1 MKNRFFHACLLLAL
15 AFPLLAI
22 SCKEQEL
29 PGSIYGTVTDKAT
42 GEPINAAG
50 VELHPTGSKTV
61 TGSEGQFEFAEL
73 ESGDYRL
80 AISKTGYIE
89 LTDIKVAVKAGI
101 QTKSDIQ
108 IEKLPPA
115 LRVVDGD
122 GNDITE
128 LDFGIAEADVARS
141 FNIFNDGT
149 NTLQWEIT
157 TTADWIKSVS
167 KSSGELSAGATQSL
181 ILTIDRE
188 KLKGG
193 ENTTTMHI
201 TSNDGSKQVTVKAQS
216 TEKSLPGMNML
227 QVTDIKMNT
236 AVFHAE
242 ITNTGA
248 PSYTERGFVY
258 ATSSMPTLDNTLAK
272 LTAPVNEESTYT
284 ATATNLQTD
293 QTYYVRAYAINDLG
307 VNYSTNE
314 TSFKTQM
321 VLPEVTTGPVSDKS
335 IAHGRASVEGTIADA
350 GEPAYTERGFAYGV
364 NHNPTVEDDTKKV
377 VSGSGTGVFSANL
390 TNLAEGNVYY
400 IRAYATNAKGTAYGS
415 EAVLDFHA
423 VLPEVR
429 TDAVSDLSPTSATL
443 NGTILSVGDPA
454 YTERGF
460 IYGTMPVPTLDE
472 PEIVREVVSGT
483 STGAYTRSLS
493 GLTEQETYY
502 ARAYAQSGENTAY
515 GDIVRFVA
523 SSPDYVILQDARIM
537 VQLEDLGWADWYDAN
552 MMCENSTVSGYTDWR
567 LPTIDEL
574 MVIYNNKD
582 KIPNLRDDYANRSSN
597 FYWSSTSLG
606 TSRHKY
612 LNMQNGSSGNQDDYN
627 EARVRAVR
635 SITPSSK

>member
-50 VELHPTGSKTV
+50 VELYPTGSKTV

-314 TSFKTQM
+314 TSFTTQM

-335 IAHGRASVEGTIADA
+335 IAHGRASVEGTIVDA

-429 TDAVSDLSPTSATL
+429 TDAVSDISPTSATL
-443 NGTILSVGDPA
+443 NGTILSVGDPRHDA
-454 YTERGF
+454 CPDPGRAGNRAGSRIRHQHRRLYPQPQRADRAGNLLRPGLRPKRGKHGLWGYCPLRGKQSRLRHPARCWNHGAIGGFRQCHLGRCQPHVRKFHHSRTHRLATTHLGRADGDLQQQRQYT
-460 IYGTMPVPTLDE
+460 
-472 PEIVREVVSGT
+472 
-483 STGAYTRSLS
+483 
-493 GLTEQETYY
+493 
-502 ARAYAQSGENTAY
+502 
-515 GDIVRFVA
+515 
-523 SSPDYVILQDARIM
+523 
-537 VQLEDLGWADWYDAN
+537 
-552 MMCENSTVSGYTDWR
+552 
-567 LPTIDEL
+567 
-574 MVIYNNKD
+574 
-582 KIPNLRDDYANRSSN
+582 
-597 FYWSSTSLG
+597 
-606 TSRHKY
+606 
-612 LNMQNGSSGNQDDYN
+612 
-627 EARVRAVR
+627 
-635 SITPSSK
+635 

>member
-1 MKNRFFHACLLLAL
+1 MEHRFFARLLAFACLLVATL
-15 AFPLLAI
+15 

-29 PGSIYGTVTDKAT
+29 PGSIYGAVTDKAT

-73 ESGDYRL
+73 ESGDYTL

-89 LTDIKVAVKAGI
+89 LTDIKVVVKAGI

-149 NTLQWEIT
+149 HTLQWEIT

-167 KSSGELSAGATQSL
+167 KASGELSAGATQSL

-258 ATSSMPTLDNTLAK
+258 AASSMPTLDNTLAK
-272 LTAPVNEESTYT
+272 LTAPVNEESSYT
-284 ATATNLQTD
+284 AIATNLQTD
-293 QTYYVRAYAINDLG
+293 RTYYVRAYAINDLG
-307 VNYSTNE
+307 INYSTNE

-321 VLPEVTTGPVSDKS
+321 VLPEVTTGAISDKS
-335 IAHGRASVEGTIADA
+335 IANGRASVEGTIVDA

-429 TDAVSDLSPTSATL
+429 TDAVSDISPVSATL
-443 NGTILSVGDPA
+443 NGTIISVGDPA
-454 YTERGF
+454 YSERGF

-493 GLTEQETYY
+493 GLTESETYY
-502 ARAYAQSGENTAY
+502 ARAYAKSGEQHIAY

-523 SSPDYVILQDARIM
+523 ASPDYITLQDAGLV
-537 VQLEDLGWADWYDAN
+537 VQVEDLGSASWNDASS
-552 MMCENSTVSGYTDWR
+552 MCENSTVAGYTDWR

-582 KIPNLRDDYANRSSN
+582 LIPGLSTGTYSESN
-597 FYWSSTSLG
+597 YWSSTDAG
-606 TSRHKY
+606 QGCHKT
-612 LNMQNGSSGNQDDYN
+612 LNMGSGTTYSTRHYTICK
-627 EARVRAVR
+627 VRAVR
-635 SITPSSK
+635 SMTTSNK

>member
-42 GEPINAAG
+42 GDPINAAG
-50 VELHPTGSKTV
+50 VELYPTGSKTV

-377 VSGSGTGVFSANL
+377 VSGSGTGIFSANL

-429 TDAVSDLSPTSATL
+429 TDAVSDISPTSATL

-472 PEIVREVVSGT
+472 PEIAREVVSGT

-502 ARAYAQSGENTAY
+502 AQSGENTAY

-523 SSPDYVILQDARIM
+523 SNPDYIIIEEAMLM
-537 VQLEDLGWADWYDAN
+537 VQAVDLGIANQNDAER
-552 MMCENSTVSGYTDWR
+552 MCKNSTIAGYTDWR
-567 LPTIDEL
+567 LPDLDEL
-574 MVIYNNKD
+574 TVLYNNKY
-582 KIPNLRDDYANRSSN
+582 KIGNLQEEN
-597 FYWSSTSLG
+597 YWSSVRNYNSSYG
-606 TSRHKY
+606 QV
-612 LNMQNGSSGNQDDYN
+612 LNMNDGSTYWMDGDGKHN
-627 EARVRAVR
+627 VRAVR

>member
-1 MKNRFFHACLLLAL
+1 MKKMFSFPVLAFCACLSW
-15 AFPLLAI
+15 I
-22 SCKEQEL
+22 SQSCKEPEL

-50 VELHPTGSKTV
+50 VELHPDGFKTV

-73 ESGDYRL
+73 ESGDYTL
-80 AISKTGYIE
+80 AITKTGYID
-89 LTDIKVAVKAGI
+89 LTDINVAVKAGI

-108 IEKLPPA
+108 LEKLPPA
-115 LRVVDGD
+115 LRVVDGE
-122 GNDITE
+122 GNDIAE
-128 LDFGIAEADVARS
+128 LDFGLAEADVARS
-141 FNIFNDGT
+141 FNIFNDGS
-149 NTLQWEIT
+149 NSLQWEIT

-167 KSSGELSAGATQSL
+167 KSSGELRAGATQSL

-216 TEKSLPGMNML
+216 AEKSLPGMNML
-227 QVTDIKMNT
+227 QVSDIKMST

-242 ITNTGA
+242 ITHTGA

-258 ATSSMPTLDNTLAK
+258 AASSMPTLDNTLAK
-272 LTAPVNEESTYT
+272 LTAPVNEESAYT
-284 ATATNLQTD
+284 ATATNLQTE

-321 VLPEVTTGPVSDKS
+321 ILPEVNTGAVSDKS
-335 IAHGRASVEGTIADA
+335 IANGRASVEGTIVDA

-364 NHNPTVEDDTKKV
+364 NHNPTVEDDAKKV
-377 VSGSGTGVFSANL
+377 ASGSGIGVFSANL
-390 TNLAEGNVYY
+390 THLAEGNVYY

-429 TDAVSDLSPTSATL
+429 TDAVSDISPTSATL
-443 NGTILSVGDPA
+443 NGTIISVGDPA

-472 PEIVREVVSGT
+472 PEIIREVVSGT

-493 GLTEQETYY
+493 GLTEQEAYY

-515 GDIVRFVA
+515 GDIVRFVV
-523 SSPDYVILQDARIM
+523 SSPDYIILEDAGIM
-537 VQLEDLGWADWYDAN
+537 VQSENSGRADWYDAN
-552 MMCENSTVSGYTDWR
+552 MMCENSTVAGYTDWR

-574 MVIYNNKD
+574 MAIYNNKD
-582 KIPNLRDDYANRSSN
+582 KIPNLCDDGTSYSCR
-597 FYWSSTSLG
+597 YWSSTSLG
-606 TSRHKY
+606 TSNHKY
-612 LNMQNGSSGNQDDYN
+612 LDMRNGSSGTLGNDY
-627 EARVRAVR
+627 EAYVRAVR
-635 SITPSSK
+635 SITPSNK

>member
-1 MKNRFFHACLLLAL
+1 MKKMFSFPVLAFCACLSW
-15 AFPLLAI
+15 FSQ
-22 SCKEQEL
+22 SCKEPEL

-50 VELHPTGSKTV
+50 VELHPDGFKTV

-73 ESGDYRL
+73 ESGDYTL
-80 AISKTGYIE
+80 AITKTGYID
-89 LTDIKVAVKAGI
+89 LTDINVAVKAGI

-108 IEKLPPA
+108 LEKLPPA
-115 LRVVDGD
+115 LRVVDGE
-122 GNDITE
+122 GNDIAE
-128 LDFGIAEADVARS
+128 LDFGLAEADVARS
-141 FNIFNDGT
+141 FNIFNDGS
-149 NTLQWEIT
+149 NSLQWEIT

-167 KSSGELSAGATQSL
+167 KSSGELRAGATQSL

-216 TEKSLPGMNML
+216 AEKSLPGMNML
-227 QVTDIKMNT
+227 QVTGIKMST

-242 ITNTGA
+242 ITHTGA

-258 ATSSMPTLDNTLAK
+258 AASSMPTLDNTLAK
-272 LTAPVNEESTYT
+272 LTAPVNEESAYT
-284 ATATNLQTD
+284 ATATNLQTE

-321 VLPEVTTGPVSDKS
+321 ILPEVNTGAVSDKS
-335 IAHGRASVEGTIADA
+335 IANGRASVEGTIVDA

-364 NHNPTVEDDTKKV
+364 NHNPTVEDDAKKV
-377 VSGSGTGVFSANL
+377 ASGSGTGVFSANL
-390 TNLAEGNVYY
+390 THLAEGNVYY

-429 TDAVSDLSPTSATL
+429 TDAVSDISPTSATL
-443 NGTILSVGDPA
+443 NGTIISVGDPA

-472 PEIVREVVSGT
+472 PEIIREVVSGT
-483 STGAYTRSLS
+483 STGAYTSSLS
-493 GLTEQETYY
+493 GLTEQEAYY
-502 ARAYAQSGENTAY
+502 ARAYARSGENTAY
-515 GDIVRFVA
+515 GDIVRFVV
-523 SSPDYVILQDARIM
+523 SSSDYIILEDAGIM
-537 VQLEDLGWADWYDAN
+537 VQSENSGRADWYDAN
-552 MMCENSTVSGYTDWR
+552 MMCENSTVAGYTDWR

-574 MVIYNNKD
+574 MAIYNNKD
-582 KIPNLRDDYANRSSN
+582 KIPNLCDDGTSYSCR
-597 FYWSSTSLG
+597 YWSSTSLG
-606 TSRHKY
+606 TSNHKY
-612 LNMQNGSSGNQDDYN
+612 LDMRNGSSGTLGNDY
-627 EARVRAVR
+627 EAYVRAVR
-635 SITPSSK
+635 SITPSNK